1 MSALETLKSGQF
13 SIQNKLHYR
22 TTINKTN
29 IFRASL
35 ALTITQYQ
43 FRSRPVLKFHITV
56 RNFPSPYAL

>member
-29 IFRASL
+29 IFKISL
-35 ALTITQYQ
+35 ALTITQYHLEVDL
-43 FRSRPVLKFHITV
+43 S
-56 RNFPSPYAL
+56 

>member
-22 TTINKTN
+22 TINKTN

-35 ALTITQYQ
+35 ALTITQYHLEVDL
-43 FRSRPVLKFHITV
+43 S
-56 RNFPSPYAL
+56 